1 MISVRKKLLAQKT
14 VTIMVILQVICL
26 MIANVLVLKDGK
38 ENNASIKQLAN
49 VNSMELQL
57 VIS

>member
-1 MISVRKKLLAQKT
+1 VISVRKKLLAQKT

-38 ENNASIKQLAN
+38 EINASIKQLAN
-49 VNSMELQL
+49 VNSME
-57 VIS
+57 

>member
-1 MISVRKKLLAQKT
+1 VISVRKKLLAQKT

>member
-1 MISVRKKLLAQKT
+1 MKLKLIALNT
-14 VTIMVILQVICL
+14 VTIMAIQQVICL
-26 MIANVLVLKDGK
+26 MVANVFVLKDGK
-38 ENNASIKQLAN
+38 EINAIIKQLAN